1 MEEFKHKGF
10 DPSGSTDSE
19 KINSVDQRHDEILRQ
34 SLEILKLSG
43 EDLSADDIEVLKT
56 FMGIQR
62 HITVSELKEIMDRK
76 RVTLTH
82 ERIRDLLV
90 IAEGLGMARE
100 QRFDDHEPRFEHLH
114 PDEHHDHIIC
124 VKCRK
129 IEEFE
134 DQEIDNMLDSTVERL
149 GYSPIRH
156 RMEIYGICG
165 DCQDQSDKEIPL
177 YLASPD
183 SRVEIVRLSGGQQF
197 QQRLLEMGLVE
208 GEEITVLKSGDEGP
222 CVIAVGDS
230 RMGIGAGMA
239 RKIVVRLKN

>member
-1 MEEFKHKGF
+1 MRELKHKTTNHS
-10 DPSGSTDSE
+10 DKIGS
-19 KINSVDQRHDEILRQ
+19 KPVNNVDERHDEILRQ
-34 SLEILKLSG
+34 SLEILELSG
-43 EDLSADDIEVLKT
+43 RDLSADDIEVLKT
-56 FMGIQR
+56 FMGIQG
-62 HITVSELKEIMDRK
+62 HITVSELKEIMDEK
-76 RVTLTH
+76 DVNLSS
-82 ERIRDLLV
+82 ERIRELLL
-90 IAEGLGMARE
+90 IAGSLGMARE

-114 PDEHHDHIIC
+114 PDEHHDHMIC

-134 DQEIDNMLDSTVERL
+134 DPEIDRMLNSTVHHR
-149 GYSPIRH
+149 GFSPIRH

-165 DCQDQSDKEIPL
+165 DCQDQSDKEISL
-177 YLASPD
+177 NMADPD

-197 QQRLLEMGLVE
+197 QQRLKEMGLID

-239 RKIVVRLKN
+239 KKIVVRMKR